1 MADDKNLVQDDENL
15 EKDDKESKKEKR
27 KREKKAAKEKKKAEK
42 ENSVDDEEEEEEKGS
57 GKIVLF
63 LVTLLIIAI
72 WLGIIALLIKTDV
85 GGFGSSVLYPVLKDV
100 PYVNKILPKPESGVT
115 AENTQSQYGSLDE
128 AVDRI
133 KELEMQLDAANSKN
147 KKDQKKIKDLKAKV
161 NDLSKYKEDEAA
173 FEKEKEKYYEEV
185 VFSDQ
190 APDIEQYKA
199 YYESIEPENA
209 EVLYKQVVEQITY
222 DDQVKDYAKTYS
234 QMKPKEAAAI
244 FNTMTDN
251 LGLVADILMSM
262 GAQQRGDILGKMDA
276 GTAAKL
282 TEIMEPTKN

>member
-42 ENSVDDEEEEEEKGS
+42 ENSVDEEEEEEKGS

-185 VFSDQ
+185 VFSDK